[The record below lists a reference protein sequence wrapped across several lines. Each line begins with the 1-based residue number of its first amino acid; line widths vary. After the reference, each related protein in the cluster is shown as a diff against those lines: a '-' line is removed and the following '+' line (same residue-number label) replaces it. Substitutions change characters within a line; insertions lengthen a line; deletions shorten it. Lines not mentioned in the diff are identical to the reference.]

1 MDRAGDPAA
10 ARHLLRLDTV
20 LTAEVMAGA
29 DLAMHDRLVSPYSLA
44 TDEAFG
50 RPGWSWR
57 YPAPIA
63 AATLH
68 TTGGGPG
75 EESQYDNR

>member
-1 MDRAGDPAA
+1 
-10 ARHLLRLDTV
+10 
-20 LTAEVMAGA
+20 MAGA
-29 DLAMHDRLVSPYSLA
+29 DLVMHDRLVSPYSLA

-50 RPGWSWR
+50 RPGWNWR

-68 TTGGGPG
+68 TAGGGPG